1 MMSPASDDDE
11 DDDEDDDDDDEWH
24 ASSDSRRAA
33 AAAAALAAAAA
44 AAALAA
50 AAAAAAAAGSSSR
63 QAADWFEEC
72 EGRGVRGSSMIQMLA
87 PVRKPS
93 VITFLLGFFFD
104 AGIPG
109 SMLLAWLAWSFQR
122 VQS

>member
-11 DDDEDDDDDDEWH
+11 DDDDDDECH

-44 AAALAA
+44 AAA
-50 AAAAAAAAGSSSR
+50 AAGSSNR

-72 EGRGVRGSSMIQMLA
+72 EGRGVRGSRMIQVLA

-93 VITFLLGFFFD
+93 VRTSLLGCSGVG
-104 AGIPG
+104 A
-109 SMLLAWLAWSFQR
+109 SENRAA
-122 VQS
+122 